1 MLFFLSIEGVCVLLA
16 VILMAMTILRLKN
29 LIRVLKIDSMA
40 VNQSFAA
47 AHTLLFLIY
56 AQYSVF

>member
-1 MLFFLSIEGVCVLLA
+1 MCSFGRHTYGYDNFETKESNKGA
-16 VILMAMTILRLKN
+16 
-29 LIRVLKIDSMA
+29 KIDSMA